1 MRECVSAFSGLILD
15 SMTLKEGCQTI
26 EVTVNGESRFI
37 PYGLTVIQML
47 EWLGVEPARVAVELN
62 RSIVRQTEWGM
73 TPIAAGAQ
81 IEIVQFVGG
90 G

>member
-1 MRECVSAFSGLILD
+1 
-15 SMTLKEGCQTI
+15 MTLKEGCQTI
-26 EVTVNGESRFI
+26 GVTVNGESRSI
-37 PYGLTVIQML
+37 PYGLTVIQVL

-62 RSIVRQTEWGM
+62 RGIVRQADWAT
-73 TPIAAGAQ
+73 TAVDAGAQ